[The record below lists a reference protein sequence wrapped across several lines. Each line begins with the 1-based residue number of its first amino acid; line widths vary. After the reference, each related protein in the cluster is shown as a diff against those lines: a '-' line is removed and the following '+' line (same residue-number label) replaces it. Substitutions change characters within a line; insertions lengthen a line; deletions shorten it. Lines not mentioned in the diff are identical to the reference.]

1 MVNTIL
7 CIIIALMT
15 ASICVIF
22 TYSQILRIN
31 DRRSSEKMQNALNFV
46 TKMSESVSGLIGE
59 VTKSLDSHDKTADN
73 TYMDYMNWIKKH
85 EKTE

>member
-1 MVNTIL
+1 MVNTVL
-7 CIIIALMT
+7 CIIITLMT

-46 TKMSESVSGLIGE
+46 TKMSESVSGIIGE
-59 VTKSLDSHDKTADN
+59 VTKSLDNHDKMAGS
-73 TYMDYMNWIKKH
+73 TYTDWIKNH